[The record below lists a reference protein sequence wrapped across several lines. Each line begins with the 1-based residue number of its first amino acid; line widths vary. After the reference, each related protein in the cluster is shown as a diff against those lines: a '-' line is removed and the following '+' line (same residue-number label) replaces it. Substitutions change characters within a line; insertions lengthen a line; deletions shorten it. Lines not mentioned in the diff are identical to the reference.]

1 MVNIQTDNNK
11 EANRISNITT
21 NTLMNK
27 SDERPNMIRKQSN
40 RKYDS
45 LVSEESLI
53 TENNTS
59 NTVANSPLSCNP
71 NNLSKTEPYIE
82 HEHSW
87 RPFWAKDLILQ

>member
-40 RKYDS
+40 RK
-45 LVSEESLI
+45 
-53 TENNTS
+53 
-59 NTVANSPLSCNP
+59 
-71 NNLSKTEPYIE
+71 
-82 HEHSW
+82 
-87 RPFWAKDLILQ
+87 

>member
-1 MVNIQTDNNK
+1 M
-11 EANRISNITT
+11 
-21 NTLMNK
+21 
-27 SDERPNMIRKQSN
+27 
-40 RKYDS
+40 
-45 LVSEESLI
+45 SEESLI